1 MKKSSQTNF
10 RAYTTLIPVMAGVFF
25 AADDQTVV
33 VTILPQIMSDLRVEV
48 SELHRAAWT
57 VTGYLLGYVAVMP
70 IMGRLSDILG
80 RRTVYTIAMAVFII
94 GSTGTALTGSFE
106 WLYET
111 PVSRFSS
118 IAPIILAIPEITSTI
133 EWVVSTRILQAIG
146 AGALVPVSIAMVS
159 DLFKA
164 NQRGVP
170 LGIAGAAAEAG
181 AVIGPL
187 WGGVVTRFLDW
198 QWVFWLNLPAAAAVL
213 LGIYFMFPKT
223 VRIQVPID
231 YLGSVFIASGLC
243 LLTMG
248 FSESD
253 NPGKWMYLYLGT
265 GTAMFAAY
273 VARALSISNPI
284 VPIALFR
291 NIAFAAANLVHI
303 LYGAGLIITMVTIP
317 LMANTI
323 LQGSPLDG
331 GLMLGRLTVVIPAG
345 AVVGGFICKNYDL
358 RIPSILGLIL
368 CSISLFIMSGWN
380 QTITDPW
387 MTIPLVT
394 AGFGFGLLIAP
405 ITLAAVNSTNE
416 AMKGAAS
423 GIISTSRFIGMTFGI
438 AALAA
443 WGAGRFQD
451 LLAGIELPLA
461 STGDTA
467 QQIAGKSAQFQS
479 DITNAGVNLFSDFYF
494 AGAVVCL
501 IAVLPCIPMK
511 VLRPNS

>member
-1 MKKSSQTNF
+1 MRKISQPNL
-10 RAYTTLIPVMAGVFF
+10 RAYVTLVPVMAGVFF

-70 IMGRLSDILG
+70 VMGRLSDILG
-80 RRTVYTIAMAVFII
+80 RRTVYTIAMAVFVV
-94 GSTGTALTGSFE
+94 GSTGTALTGSFD
-106 WLYET
+106 WLYEI
-111 PVSRFSS
+111 PASRFSPIDS
-118 IAPIILAIPEITSTI
+118 IIFIIPEITSNI
-133 EWVVSTRILQAIG
+133 EWIVSTRILQAIG

-159 DLFKA
+159 DLFRAK
-164 NQRGVP
+164 QRGVP
-170 LGIAGAAAEAG
+170 LGITGAAAEAG

-187 WGGVVTRFLDW
+187 WGGVVTKFLDW
-198 QWVFWLNLPAAAAVL
+198 QWVFWLNLPLAAVVL
-213 LGIYFMFPKT
+213 LGIYLMFPKT
-223 VRIQVPID
+223 VRTKTPVD
-231 YLGSVFIASGLC
+231 YLGSVFIASGLS
-243 LLTMG
+243 LLTLG
-248 FSESD
+248 FSESG
-253 NPGKWMYLYLGT
+253 NPGKWMYLYFGT
-265 GTAMFAAY
+265 GTAMFAVYA
-273 VARALSISNPI
+273 VRAASISNPI
-284 VPIALFR
+284 VPITLFR
-291 NIAFAAANLVHI
+291 NMGFVAANLVHI
-303 LYGAGLIITMVTIP
+303 FYGAGLIITMVTIP

-331 GLMLGRLTVVIPAG
+331 GLMLGRLTVAIPAG
-345 AVVGGFICKNYDL
+345 AIIGGFICKNYDL

-380 QTITDPW
+380 QTVTDPW
-387 MTIPLVT
+387 MTVPLVT

-416 AMKGAAS
+416 AMKGAAA

-467 QQIAGKSAQFQS
+467 QQIAEKSAQFQS
-479 DITNAGVNLFSDFYF
+479 DITSAGVDLFSDFYF
-494 AGAVVCL
+494 AGAIICF
-501 IAVLPCIPMK
+501 IAILLCIPMK
-511 VLRPNS
+511 IQRPNS

>member
-1 MKKSSQTNF
+1 MTKSSQTNF
-10 RAYTTLIPVMAGVFF
+10 RAYFTLIPVMAGVFF

-48 SELHRAAWT
+48 SELHRAGWT
-57 VTGYLLGYVAVMP
+57 VTGYLLGYVAIMP
-70 IMGRLSDILG
+70 ITGRLSDILG
-80 RRTVYTIAMAVFII
+80 RRTVYAIAMVVFVI
-94 GSTGTALTGSFE
+94 GSTGTALTGSFG
-106 WLYET
+106 WMYEI
-111 PVSRFSS
+111 PVSQFSS
-118 IAPIILAIPEITSTI
+118 IDSVILAIPEITSNI
-133 EWVVSTRILQAIG
+133 EWVISTRILQAIG

-170 LGIAGAAAEAG
+170 LGITGAAAEAG

-198 QWVFWLNLPAAAAVL
+198 QWVFWLNLPVAAAVL
-213 LGIYFMFPKT
+213 LGIYLMFPKT
-223 VRIQVPID
+223 VRIQVPVD
-231 YLGSVFIASGLC
+231 YLGSVFIVVGLC
-243 LLTMG
+243 LLTLG
-248 FSESD
+248 FSQSD
-253 NPGKWMYLYLGT
+253 NLGKWMYLYFGT
-265 GTAMFAAY
+265 GTSMFAAY
-273 VARALSISNPI
+273 AVRALSISDPI
-284 VPIALFR
+284 IPITLFR
-291 NIAFAAANLVHI
+291 NIGFTAANMVHI

-345 AVVGGFICKNYDL
+345 AIVGGFICKNHDL
-358 RIPSILGLIL
+358 RIPSILGLVL
-368 CSISLFIMSGWN
+368 CSISLFIMSGWD
-380 QTITDPW
+380 QTINDPW

-405 ITLAAVNSTNE
+405 ITLAALNSTNE

-438 AALAA
+438 AALSA
-443 WGAGRFQD
+443 WGAGKFQD
-451 LLAGIELPLA
+451 SLSGIELPLP
-461 STGDTA
+461 SPSDTA
-467 QQIAGKSAQFQS
+467 QQIAEKSAQFQI
-479 DITNAGVNLFSDFYF
+479 DVTDAGVNLFSDFYF

-501 IAVLPCIPMK
+501 IAILPCISMK
-511 VLRPNS
+511 VQHPNS

>member
-1 MKKSSQTNF
+1 MKKSNQTNF
-10 RAYTTLIPVMAGVFF
+10 RAYATLIPVMAGVFF

-33 VTILPQIMSDLRVEV
+33 VTILPQIMSDVRVEV

-80 RRTVYTIAMAVFII
+80 RRAVYTIAMVVFVI
-94 GSTGTALTGSFE
+94 GSTGTALTNSFD
-106 WLYET
+106 WMYEI
-111 PVSRFSS
+111 PISQFSLTAS
-118 IAPIILAIPEITSTI
+118 IIVAIPEITSNI

-170 LGIAGAAAEAG
+170 LGITGAAAEAG

-198 QWVFWLNLPAAAAVL
+198 QWVFWLNLPLAALVL
-213 LGIYFMFPKT
+213 LGIYLMFPKT
-223 VRIQVPID
+223 DRIQVPID
-231 YLGSVFIASGLC
+231 YLGSVFIALGLC
-243 LLTMG
+243 LLTLG

-253 NPGKWMYLYLGT
+253 NLGKWMYIYLGT
-265 GTAMFAAY
+265 GTLMFAVYA
-273 VARALSISNPI
+273 VRALSISNPI
-284 VPIALFR
+284 IPITLFR
-291 NIAFAAANLVHI
+291 NIGFTAANLVHI
-303 LYGAGLIITMVTIP
+303 LYGAALIITMVTIP

-323 LQGSPLDG
+323 LQGSSLDG
-331 GLMLGRLTVVIPAG
+331 GLMLGRLTIVIPAG
-345 AVVGGFICKNYDL
+345 AIIGGFICKNYDL

-394 AGFGFGLLIAP
+394 AGLGFGLLIAP
-405 ITLAAVNSTNE
+405 VTLAALNSTSE
-416 AMKGAAS
+416 EMRGAAS

-451 LLAGIELPLA
+451 SLSGIELPLP
-461 STGDTA
+461 SIGDTA
-467 QQIAGKSAQFQS
+467 QQISEKSAQFQI
-479 DITNAGVNLFSDFYF
+479 DIMNAGVKLFSDFYF

-501 IAVLPCIPMK
+501 IAILPCISMK
-511 VLRPNS
+511 VQRPNS